1 MVRSIT
7 DKTDKSKKPLTLELQ
22 TIANKLIKVTKYPGI
37 ILVVVISEIIDD
49 IKASFN
55 FIPEDDVYEHPI
67 SFKIPPWKIYIRKDD
82 GTIISILSREAD
94 EYVKTIIST
103 FETKEEEQRIAG
115 ERGRFLEEK
124 RKEARTITEK
134 FKDPITKTISFASK
148 DWQIDLLIG
157 DIEASNPEYLQ
168 LRTWNQEDLF
178 NFVIINDEIRVN
190 GFTESNDIIIQ
201 KLEFLEPIKDILSV
215 MFNKIFNT
223 IKIDRKIYY
232 SNKIKEVFKYLTLS

>member
-1 MVRSIT
+1 MTQKSIDKLVENILNEEIDNKVSLIMEKLKGNQDKLDVAEPKGKLTADDFKKLRSA
-7 DKTDKSKKPLTLELQ
+7 KKS
-22 TIANKLIKVTKYPGI
+22 
-37 ILVVVISEIIDD
+37 
-49 IKASFN
+49 
-55 FIPEDDVYEHPI
+55 
-67 SFKIPPWKIYIRKDD
+67 
-82 GTIISILSREAD
+82 
-94 EYVKTIIST
+94 
-103 FETKEEEQRIAG
+103 ETKEEEQRIAG

>member
-1 MVRSIT
+1 MTQKSI
-7 DKTDKSKKPLTLELQ
+7 DK
-22 TIANKLIKVTKYPGI
+22 
-37 ILVVVISEIIDD
+37 LVE
-49 IKASFN
+49 
-55 FIPEDDVYEHPI
+55 
-67 SFKIPPWKIYIRKDD
+67 
-82 GTIISILSREAD
+82 SILNEEIDNKVSLIMEKLKGNQDKLDVAEPKGKLTAD
-94 EYVKTIIST
+94 DFKKLRSAKKS
-103 FETKEEEQRIAG
+103 ETKEEEQRIAG